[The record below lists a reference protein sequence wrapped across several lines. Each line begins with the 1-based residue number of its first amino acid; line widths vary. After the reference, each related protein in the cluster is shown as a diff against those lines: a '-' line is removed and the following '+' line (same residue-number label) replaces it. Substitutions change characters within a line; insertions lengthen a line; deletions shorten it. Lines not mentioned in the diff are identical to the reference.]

1 MNSSISTSCLQVEAI
16 VESPL
21 NDLFPDFPAASKS
34 IDFAASRGGL
44 KLRGRAV
51 HVFSEAAR
59 VLRFRNMAISDD
71 HSEVRVR
78 SCAGVAKQCCQLPQT
93 SAACALLQ
101 GATHAMSTRLLGCAA
116 AQCMFLVVLVFL
128 LLL

>member
-1 MNSSISTSCLQVEAI
+1 MDSSISTSCLQVEAI

-78 SCAGVAKQCCQLPQT
+78 SCAGVAKQCCQLPRT

-101 GATHAMSTRLLGCAA
+101 GAMSTQLCAVHLPGCSR
-116 AQCMFLVVLVFL
+116 FIYVFL
-128 LLL
+128 KRRAR